1 MVAFRRRVKRDRDTV
16 ESHRERKD
24 EQRDRANVIAAVAQ
38 LGAGNTMGVD
48 PVDIAR
54 EAGLG
59 GSSVAE
65 PILRELQREG
75 IVHYTTGG
83 RWKIGAS

>member
-1 MVAFRRRVKRDRDTV
+1 VRN
-16 ESHRERKD
+16 
-24 EQRDRANVIAAVAQ
+24 EQDKARVIAAVAQ
-38 LGAGNTMGVD
+38 LQAVNSMGAD
-48 PVDIAR
+48 AVDIAR

-65 PILRELQREG
+65 PILRDLEKTG
-75 IVHYTTGG
+75 TVHYTSGG

>member
-1 MVAFRRRVKRDRDTV
+1 M
-16 ESHRERKD
+16 SN
-24 EQRDRANVIAAVAQ
+24 EQDKAKVIAAVAQ
-38 LGAGNTMGVD
+38 LQALNSMGADAVD
-48 PVDIAR
+48 VAR

-65 PILRELQREG
+65 PILRDLAQAG
-75 IVHYTTGG
+75 TVHYTTGG

>member
-1 MVAFRRRVKRDRDTV
+1 M
-16 ESHRERKD
+16 SD
-24 EQRDRANVIAAVAQ
+24 EQDKARVIAAVAQ
-38 LGAGNTMGVD
+38 LQALNSMGAYET
-48 PVDIAR
+48 DIAR

-65 PILRELQREG
+65 RILRDLERTG
-75 IVHYTTGG
+75 TVHYTNGG

>member
-1 MVAFRRRVKRDRDTV
+1 MSNDQDKAR
-16 ESHRERKD
+16 
-24 EQRDRANVIAAVAQ
+24 VIAAVAQ
-38 LGAGNTMGVD
+38 LQALDSMGAYST
-48 PVDIAR
+48 DIAR

-65 PILRELQREG
+65 PILRDLEQAG
-75 IVHYTTGG
+75 TVHYTTGG

>member
-1 MVAFRRRVKRDRDTV
+1 V
-16 ESHRERKD
+16 SD
-24 EQRDRANVIAAVAQ
+24 EQDQANVIAAVAQ
-38 LGAGNTMGVD
+38 LGALDSLGADEVA
-48 PVDIAR
+48 IAR

-65 PILRELQREG
+65 PILRELQRQG
-75 IVHYTTGG
+75 TVHYTTGG